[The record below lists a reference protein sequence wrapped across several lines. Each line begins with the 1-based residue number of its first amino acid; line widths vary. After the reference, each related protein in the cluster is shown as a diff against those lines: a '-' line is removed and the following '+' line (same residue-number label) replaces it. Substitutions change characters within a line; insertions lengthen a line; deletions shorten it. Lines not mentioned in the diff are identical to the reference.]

1 MHLSVY
7 NGLNS
12 SKDGESSCNHLV
24 AAVKLGQDCVGVGNV
39 HCNEFNHRGRPVKAV
54 SGVFNPKK
62 D

>member
-7 NGLNS
+7 DGLNS

-24 AAVKLGQDCVGVGNV
+24 AAVKLGQDCVGVEKV
-39 HCNEFNHRGRPVKAV
+39 HYEFNHRGRPVKAV
-54 SGVFNPKK
+54 SGVLNLKK